1 MPRKGKSKGS
11 EGGQE
16 DSDLTPKQRRRAQV
30 RKAQIEHR
38 QRKENHIKHL
48 EQEVIDLRE
57 KIAQAETQSV
67 LFKHENIAIK
77 TTLQNS
83 RIPLPPP
90 PPATSSPIN
99 RTEVQVPDNQFQFDF
114 SSQTQS
120 QTQSPEQSQLP
131 SSDID
136 TNMLSST
143 DEFFNLPSPN
153 SLAWFTNTT
162 LVRTSFDPFLDD
174 ECLQISPAGSFPM
187 SIDTAPSITS
197 NTNINNVS
205 LPSPDMFNSARW
217 KPAVLE
223 QQERENAQLED
234 TGEAVGG
241 VKLSPEEEMEMLAVN
256 FILALEH
263 PCRTHFSPPSTTPFD
278 PASAA
283 TGHELMAT
291 THLFSHASSFTHPNP
306 HPHTHPERALSPHS
320 SHTHSHSQG
329 LQTEKTKEGN
339 LHQVIEAPA
348 PGSTWRVPPLD
359 LRGLY
364 EMSEC
369 MPKENWEITP
379 VQAWFLLVGRYG
391 WERLVGKS
399 RSANTGFGIGTGR
412 GLRGDGRGGRGGGGR
427 ERAIDGL
434 KKGLAKL
441 VSCLGFGSVMD
452 EVEFW
457 GVVGEVLGEG
467 WEDEAGSGGWV

>member
-1 MPRKGKSKGS
+1 MLLSLLSIPNDSCGRTLKLMPRKGKSKSS
-11 EGGQE
+11 EVGQE

-77 TTLQNS
+77 TTLQDS
-83 RIPLPPP
+83 RITIPSPA
-90 PPATSSPIN
+90 PATSSPNNCTDI
-99 RTEVQVPDNQFQFDF
+99 QIPDNQFQFDF
-114 SSQTQS
+114 NSQS
-120 QTQSPEQSQLP
+120 QSLSNTPEKVQNQH
-131 SSDID
+131 SDFES
-136 TNMLSST
+136 NMLSGT
-143 DEFFNLPSPN
+143 DEFFNLLSPN
-153 SLAWFTNTT
+153 SLAWLTNTT
-162 LVRTSFDPFLDD
+162 LVRTTFDPFLDD
-174 ECLQISPAGSFPM
+174 ECLQISPAGTFPM
-187 SIDTAPSITS
+187 SIDTGPGIHSS
-197 NTNINNVS
+197 QDINNIS
-205 LPSPDMFNSARW
+205 LPSPDMFNSEMW
-217 KPAVLE
+217 KPAVL
-223 QQERENAQLED
+223 QHQEREKAQMNGRVD
-234 TGEAVGG
+234 GIAGTGTM
-241 VKLSPEEEMEMLAVN
+241 SPEEEMEMMAIN

-263 PCRTHFSPPSTTPFD
+263 PCRTHFSPPSAVPYD
-278 PASAA
+278 PSSAA

-306 HPHTHPERALSPHS
+306 HPHTHPPRTLSPQLHAHS
-320 SHTHSHSQG
+320 YSQG
-329 LQTEKTKEGN
+329 LQTESIPAGN
-339 LHQVIEAPA
+339 LHQTIEAPI

-359 LRGLY
+359 LKGLY
-364 EMSEC
+364 EMSES

-391 WERLVGKS
+391 WERLVGKGRNGS
-399 RSANTGFGIGTGR
+399 GSESESPIDEVKR
-412 GLRGDGRGGRGGGGR
+412 GLA
-427 ERAIDGL
+427 E
-434 KKGLAKL
+434 L

-467 WEDEAGSGGWV
+467 WEE